1 MYMNKLVTVFTV
13 VLLTGCASIQS
24 WVPSFWDDNQSRSI
38 IDVRSRVESI
48 DCSQP
53 QLPQSTLIARELEW
67 FRLYSESKGSLQ
79 QDVIRVTEP
88 MTKTVSEWR
97 ARGEGSTAYCAVKKQ
112 ILQQQSARAAAVI
125 LGRW

>member
-1 MYMNKLVTVFTV
+1 MYMNKLIIIFTV
-13 VLLTGCASIQS
+13 LLSGCASVQN

-53 QLPQSTLIARELEW
+53 QLPQSQAIARELEW

-79 QDVIRVTEP
+79 KDVIRVTEP
-88 MTKTVSEWR
+88 MAKTVSEWR
-97 ARGEGSTAYCAVKKQ
+97 ARGEGSTAYCGIKKQ
-112 ILQQQSARAAAVI
+112 LLQQQSARAAAVI

>member
-1 MYMNKLVTVFTV
+1 MYMNKLVIIFTV
-13 VLLTGCASIQS
+13 LLSGCASVQN

-53 QLPQSTLIARELEW
+53 QLPQSALIARELEW

-79 QDVIRVTEP
+79 KDVIRITEP
-88 MTKTVSEWR
+88 MTKTVAEWR
-97 ARGEGSTAYCAVKKQ
+97 ARGEGSPAYCTIKKQ
-112 ILQQQSARAAAVI
+112 ILQQQSQRAAAVI